1 MLTNQQ
7 KRLRREYT
15 EDNGIIF
22 SEKTMNDKD
31 IKLEYYGTI
40 QDLYDYE
47 INNYWERRLVI
58 YGGN

>member
-15 EDNGIIF
+15 EDNGVIF

-47 INNYWERRLVI
+47 INNY
-58 YGGN
+58 